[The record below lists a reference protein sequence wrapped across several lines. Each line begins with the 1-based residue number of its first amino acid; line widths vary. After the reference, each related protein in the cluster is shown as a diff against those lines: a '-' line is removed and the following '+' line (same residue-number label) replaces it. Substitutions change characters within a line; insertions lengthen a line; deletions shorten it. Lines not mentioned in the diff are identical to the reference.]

1 MSSLA
6 SSPGAT
12 VRRRLRVTGVV
23 QGVGFRPFVFRL
35 ATSLNLSGHVG
46 NDTDGVFI
54 EVQGPLGPVS
64 AFEAR
69 LSSEAPPLARV
80 LRVDSAPLCPI
91 EEDGFRVVASRGGA
105 PVSTLVAPDVAVC
118 DECLGELFDPADR
131 RYRYPFINCTNCGP
145 RFTITV
151 RLPYDRPNTTMS
163 SFVLCPSCSA
173 EYHDPADRRFHAQ
186 PVACPDCGPRVR
198 FDSGGPSA
206 PIYGDDAL
214 AAAQRALVEGRIV
227 ALKGIGGYH
236 LACDATSDR
245 AVAELRSRKHRAA
258 KPLAVMVAD
267 LAAARRLV
275 TLGEAEAR
283 LLASPERPIVLL
295 QRRWA
300 APVSPLLAP
309 HDHRL
314 GILLPYSPLHHLLLA
329 PVPATTTA
337 PETSLAATLVM
348 TSGNL
353 SEEPICYDDD
363 EARRRLAS
371 IADGWLVHDRAIHVP
386 CDDSVVQLVAGEELP
401 IRRSRGYAPLP
412 VRLPFE
418 SPPLLAVGGEMKNT
432 FCLASGQ
439 HAWLSQHIG
448 DMGNLETIRAFE
460 RSGRQLSGLYGVVPE
475 RLVADLHPGYRTR
488 RWAEDHAES
497 AGLEVDL
504 VQHHHAHIAA
514 TMAEHQL
521 PLSARVIGF
530 AFDGTGYGTDGA
542 VWGGEV
548 LLGGYASLERALHLS
563 YVPLPGGDS
572 AVRKPYRMALAHLAA
587 AGIEWSADL
596 APVGVAGPELA
607 AVRSQLDSGL
617 HCSPTSSMGR
627 LFDAVSSLL
636 GVCHVATYEGQAASE
651 LQSLA
656 EGCFAQ
662 TDYPRLGRRGGT
674 AYSFDLAGGEI
685 DVRPLLAS
693 MVADLRHGRPASQVA
708 SGFHLAVARLM
719 AAAVER
725 LIEGRRFDALV
736 LTGGVFQNAML
747 LRLACAEL
755 GPYRLPVL
763 THRLVPPNDGG
774 LALGQAAVAA
784 GRRSTTERSRP

>member
-1 MSSLA
+1 M
-6 SSPGAT
+6 
-12 VRRRLRVTGVV
+12 RRRVRVTGVV

-35 ATSLNLSGHVG
+35 ATSLKLSGHVG

-69 LSSEAPPLARV
+69 LSSEAPPLSRV
-80 LRVDSAPLCPI
+80 LRVDSAPLRPI
-91 EEDGFRVVASRGGA
+91 EEEGFRVVASRGGA

-118 DECLGELFDPADR
+118 DECLAELFDPADR

-186 PVACPDCGPRVR
+186 PVACPDCGPRIR
-198 FDSGGPSA
+198 FDSGDPSA
-206 PIYGDDAL
+206 PIYGDDAI
-214 AAAQRALVEGRIV
+214 ATAQRALVEGGIV
-227 ALKGIGGYH
+227 AVKGIGGYH

-275 TLGEAEAR
+275 TMGDAEGR

-295 QRRWA
+295 QRRLA

-314 GILLPYSPLHHLLLA
+314 GILLPYSPLHYLLLA
-329 PVPATTTA
+329 PVPATTTP
-337 PETSLAATLVM
+337 PEISLAATVVM

-363 EARRRLAS
+363 EARRRLAA

-386 CDDSVVQLVAGEELP
+386 CDDSVVQLVGGEELP

-412 VRLPFE
+412 VQLPFE

-460 RSGRQLSGLYGVVPE
+460 RSGRQLCGLYGVVPE

-488 RWAEDHAES
+488 CWAEDHAES
-497 AGLEVDL
+497 AGLDVDL

-521 PLSARVIGF
+521 PLSAQVVGF

-542 VWGGEV
+542 IWGGEV
-548 LLGGYASLERALHLS
+548 LLGGYASVERALHLS

-617 HCSPTSSMGR
+617 HCLPTSSMGR
-627 LFDAVSSLL
+627 LFDAVSSLV
-636 GVCHVATYEGQAASE
+636 GVCHLATYEGQAASE
-651 LQSLA
+651 LESLA
-656 EGCFAQ
+656 EDSFAQ
-662 TDYPRLGRRGGT
+662 TGYPRLARRGGT
-674 AYSFDLAGGEI
+674 AYSFDLAGEEI
-685 DVRPLLAS
+685 DVRPLLVS
-693 MVADLRHGRPASQVA
+693 MVADLRDGRPAGLVA

-719 AAAVER
+719 AVAVER
-725 LIEGRRFDALV
+725 LIESRRFDALV
-736 LTGGVFQNAML
+736 LTGGVFQNATL
-747 LRLACAEL
+747 LHLARAEL
-755 GPYRLPVL
+755 GRYRLPIL

-784 GRRSTTERSRP
+784 GRRSMTGWGRP